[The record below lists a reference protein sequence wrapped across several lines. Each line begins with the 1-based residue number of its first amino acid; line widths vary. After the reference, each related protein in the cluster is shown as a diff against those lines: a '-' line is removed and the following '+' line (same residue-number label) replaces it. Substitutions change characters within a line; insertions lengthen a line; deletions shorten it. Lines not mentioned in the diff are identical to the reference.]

1 MQGMTKQK
9 YMQYKKNSFV
19 PVLEVIDELL
29 LVQDKIHQ
37 KKINDT
43 NNKLTQYEHA
53 IILELN
59 YWMRG
64 HIMNM

>member
-1 MQGMTKQK
+1 MTKQK

>member
-1 MQGMTKQK
+1 MTKQK

-29 LVQDKIHQ
+29 LVQDKKQ
-37 KKINDT
+37 VD
-43 NNKLTQYEHA
+43 KLTQYEHA

-59 YWMRG
+59 YWMHG